1 MKQNKAIF
9 LSLLACLFAFEAAAQ
24 EPVTVDLRL
33 KNLKKGDLVFLRA
46 NAEERRTDTIRA
58 SRNGRAE
65 GTVKVPYTCEGI
77 LYFAPDGKEAKDI
90 RNSEVRS
97 LCLNPSEKITVKGD
111 LFDLGA
117 AKVSGGIY
125 DDYRHRTYFDAL
137 DDIYTEANVYSDS
150 LSDLVQ
156 TANPLPEGP
165 ERDSL
170 VKRIKELNDQTW
182 AVVEKSYQLMDEYVR
197 RYPEDTFSAYVLS
210 GIKGSY
216 GAKHREELF
225 ALLGD
230 NAKQTAAGKKLDG
243 DMQISK
249 AWKKNN
255 EGITAGAEAPDFTLT
270 GIDGQ
275 KVTLSDF
282 RGKYVLLDFWG
293 SWCGPCREANKFMV
307 PLYEKYKDCENF
319 AMISLA
325 LDRDDAAWRK
335 AVKEDGLTWYQ
346 VNMSETPESPES
358 VNVLYGINLY
368 PSQILVSP
376 EGKILIRQGGYN
388 SEKDPVGRRLES
400 LLGK

>member
-33 KNLKKGDLVFLRA
+33 KNLKKGDAVLLRA
-46 NAEERRTDTIRA
+46 DPEGNRIDTITA
-58 SRNGRAE
+58 TRNGRAE
-65 GTVKVPYTCEGI
+65 GSVTVPYTCEGV
-77 LYFAPDGKEAKDI
+77 LYYLPAGKAMNDV
-90 RNSEVRS
+90 RNSEVYR
-97 LCLNPSEKITVKGD
+97 LCLNPSDKITVKGD

-125 DDYRHRTYFDAL
+125 DDYRHRTYFDSL
-137 DDIYTEANVYSDS
+137 DNIYAEACVYSDS
-150 LSDLVQ
+150 LFTLEK
-156 TANPLPEGP
+156 TARAMSEGS
-165 ERDSL
+165 ERDSV
-170 VKRIKELNDQTW
+170 VKKITELNDQTW
-182 AVVEKSYQLMDEYVR
+182 AVVEKSYQLMDEYIR
-197 RYPEDTFSAYVLS
+197 RYPDDPFSAYVLS
-210 GIKGSY
+210 GVKGSY

-230 NAKQTAAGKKLDG
+230 SAKQTPAGKKLG
-243 DMQISK
+243 DIMAISK

-255 EGITAGAEAPDFTLT
+255 EGIKAGAEAPDFTLT

-293 SWCGPCREANKFMV
+293 SWCGPCRKANKFMV

-335 AVKEDGLTWYQ
+335 AVEEDGLTWYQ

-388 SEKDPVGRRLES
+388 PEKDPVGRRLES